1 MAAMAV
7 TAERVGTVAGV
18 VAPAIA
24 LGAILVAVVLSPT
37 FSWTASALSDLG
49 ATDASTSGIFNTGL
63 VLGGV
68 VSLPFAV
75 RITETARNRIEAT
88 GAVIFAF
95 TGVALTLVGAFP
107 IGTDPHTPAAV
118 AFYVLLSFSLWTY
131 GVGNALTGDLL
142 IGAGT
147 VLLGVVNVGTWTVYI
162 VEYAPTGLSV
172 AIPEL
177 VGAVVLAVWTV
188 GTAVRVWNA

>member
-1 MAAMAV
+1 MAV
-7 TAERVGTVAGV
+7 TAERIGTVAGV

-37 FSWTASALSDLG
+37 FTWTENALSDLG
-49 ATDASTSGIFNTGL
+49 ASQAANAALFNSGL

-75 RITETARNRIEAT
+75 RITETARNRIEAA
-88 GAVIFAF
+88 GAVVFAL
-95 TGVALTLVGAFP
+95 TAVALALVGLFP
-107 IGTDPHTPAAV
+107 TGTDPHVPAAV

-131 GVGNALTGDLL
+131 GVGNALAGDLL
-142 IGAGT
+142 IAAGT
-147 VLLGVVNVGTWTVYI
+147 VLLGVVNVGAWAVYI

-172 AIPEL
+172 ALPEI
-177 VGAVVLAVWTV
+177 VGAVVLAVWTI